1 MIRRRNQ
8 FMDWKI
14 TIENRFLS
22 FLSTPSFRYK
32 PKPYILCLSPK
43 LNLGLFLYTSLK
55 HDATPL
61 KAKIESSLYQDFHV
75 LYVHIERDKKQE
87 GNESEKLSQFC
98 CRAHQK
104 LLLSTIFAVEH
115 QLVFTLCSLLLSLRL
130 AVPDIFNE
138 ILMRCKRRVH
148 HQNAKG
154 LFSIFFSHHFLLHQK
169 EKSKMLRKFKLPKL
183 QIQLE
188 NLENQV
194 FSL

>member
-98 CRAHQK
+98 SRRRAPYY
-104 LLLSTIFAVEH
+104 
-115 QLVFTLCSLLLSLRL
+115 LCSRASARFHTVPLPPTLASLGSTRQFQWNIDEMQKES
-130 AVPDIFNE
+130 PSPK
-138 ILMRCKRRVH
+138 CKRPF
-148 HQNAKG
+148 QYFLAP
-154 LFSIFFSHHFLLHQK
+154 FSIG
-169 EKSKMLRKFKLPKL
+169 
-183 QIQLE
+183 
-188 NLENQV
+188 
-194 FSL
+194 

>member
-1 MIRRRNQ
+1 
-8 FMDWKI
+8 MDWKI
-14 TIENRFLS
+14 TIENRFWS

-32 PKPYILCLSPK
+32 LSKPYILCLSPK

-98 CRAHQK
+98 CRRAHQK

-169 EKSKMLRKFKLPKL
+169 EKSKML
-183 QIQLE
+183 QIKLE

>member
-1 MIRRRNQ
+1 MQAHIFCVYPQNSI
-8 FMDWKI
+8 WVS
-14 TIENRFLS
+14 S
-22 FLSTPSFRYK
+22 FIHRY
-32 PKPYILCLSPK
+32 
-43 LNLGLFLYTSLK
+43 
-55 HDATPL
+55 DATPL

-115 QLVFTLCSLLLSLRL
+115 QLVFTLCLCLLLSLRL
-130 AVPDIFNE
+130 AVPDNFNE